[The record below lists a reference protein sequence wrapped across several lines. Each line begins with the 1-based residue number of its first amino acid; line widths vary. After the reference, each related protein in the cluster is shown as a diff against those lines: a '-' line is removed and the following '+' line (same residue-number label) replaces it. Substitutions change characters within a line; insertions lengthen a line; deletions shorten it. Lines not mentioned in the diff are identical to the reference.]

1 MKYQAQVKD
10 TQILDKLVANGIY
23 HDDRHYRVYEWRKQN
38 LVCFK
43 CQKFGHKSDECKG
56 TETCAVCAENHRT
69 SECKTIEKNSGNK
82 AKTKC
87 IRCGTTDHTALDRNC
102 PKFLK
107 RLMQINPRISY
118 SEVVGRGETKTTIEN
133 VKTHSTQ
140 AAHEL
145 HNANLLIASKDA
157 EINLLKKEII
167 SIKETVA
174 NILRILEAKTGGT
187 NDSIISSIELISNKD
202 TIAALNT
209 ISTESTTSNIVVSQN
224 KVNPAMQNS
233 QISTVKDCETNK
245 TQVNEKNNTA

>member
-43 CQKFGHKSDECKG
+43 FQKFGHKSDECKG